1 MKSTKYSTTKKAFR
15 IALNTLGKK
24 DSKKLG
30 IILVIQVFLGFF
42 ELLALSLVALLGS
55 VAINGISTGKAN
67 SKITDFFEMFGIELI
82 SFQKQVAV
90 LGFIAAI
97 FMIIRTLT
105 TMLLSRKTLF
115 FLSDRSAKISTS
127 LVSKLLSTSL
137 LTVRERSTQETV
149 YALTNGVS
157 RILIGTLA
165 TASAVIVDSS
175 LLLIITLTL
184 LVLDPVMAISTVAL
198 FGLIGFTLYKFMHVR
213 ATKLG
218 EDSAELT
225 ISSNQKILESLAFYR
240 EAVIRKRRGYY
251 SKEIESIRKEF
262 TNTEA
267 EIAFLPATSK
277 YIIEISLVIGGLLI
291 CALQF
296 IFKDANEAIS
306 SLVVF
311 LAAGTRIAPAV
322 LRIQQGALQVN
333 TSISAAAPTYELI
346 HRLIETPS
354 ISEELV
360 KLNTD
365 YSGFNSSVTF
375 KNVSLMYPNSN
386 TLAIN
391 GINLEFNPGKFIAI
405 VGQSGAGK
413 TSLVDC
419 LLGIIE
425 PTSGEIR
432 ISGVSPLESIDK
444 WPGAIGYVPQD
455 VVIID
460 GSIKQNIG
468 VGYNEEEIDEKLVHK
483 ALQSS
488 ALTEFVNS
496 LPIGMETNVG
506 EQGAKL
512 SGGQRQRLG
521 IARAMY
527 TKPQLLVLDE
537 ATSSLDGQTEFE
549 IAKSI
554 QSLKE
559 QVTVVMIAHRLS
571 TIKDA
576 DLVVYLS
583 EGKVECTGTFDE
595 VRKNVPE
602 FDNQAKLMGL

>member
-1 MKSTKYSTTKKAFR
+1 MSLTKFTNTKNAFR
-15 IALNTLGKK
+15 VALDTLGKK
-24 DSKKLG
+24 DSRKLT
-30 IILVIQVFLGFF
+30 IILFIQILLGLF

-55 VAINGISTGKAN
+55 VAINGISTGTAN
-67 SKITDFFEMFGIELI
+67 PRVADFFEIFNIQLI

-90 LGFIAAI
+90 LGSIAAL

-115 FLSDRSAKISTS
+115 FLSVRSAKISTS
-127 LVSKLLSTSL
+127 LVSRLLSTSL
-137 LTVRERSTQETV
+137 LTVRERTTQETV

-157 RILIGTLA
+157 RILIGGLA
-165 TASAVIVDSS
+165 TASNVIVDTS
-175 LLLIITLTL
+175 LLVIITITL
-184 LVLDPVMAISTVAL
+184 LVIDPVMAVSTVLL
-198 FGLIGFTLYKFMHVR
+198 FASIGFALYRFLHVR
-213 ATKLG
+213 ATRLG
-218 EDSAELT
+218 NEFADLT
-225 ISSNQKILESLAFYR
+225 ISSNSKILESLAFYR

-251 SKEIESIRKEF
+251 SNAIETIRKNF

-267 EIAFLPATSK
+267 EIAFLPVTSK
-277 YIIEISLVIGGLLI
+277 YIIEISLVFGGLLI

-296 IFKDANEAIS
+296 IFKDASEAIS
-306 SLVVF
+306 ALVVF

-322 LRIQQGALQVN
+322 LRIQQGALLVN
-333 TSISAAAPTYELI
+333 TSISAAAPTFDLI
-346 HRLIETPS
+346 KRLNKIPNLKDDVATFQTNY
-354 ISEELV
+354 I
-360 KLNTD
+360 
-365 YSGFNSSVTF
+365 GFSPTIDFNDF
-375 KNVSLMYPNSN
+375 SLTYPNSN
-386 TLAIN
+386 RPALN
-391 GINLEFNPGKFIAI
+391 SVNLSFSAGKFIAV
-405 VGQSGAGK
+405 VGPSGAGK

-425 PTSGEIR
+425 PTSGEIK

-444 WPGAIGYVPQD
+444 WPGAIGYVPQE
-455 VVIID
+455 VVIVD

-468 VGYNEEEIDEKLVHK
+468 VGYGEDEIDEKLVHE
-483 ALQSS
+483 ALEIS

-496 LPIGMETNVG
+496 LSDGIHANVG

-527 TKPQLLVLDE
+527 TKPRLLVLDE

-559 QVTVVMIAHRLS
+559 QVTVLMIAHRLS

-576 DLVVYLS
+576 DVVVYMS
-583 EGKVECTGTFDE
+583 EGKVQHKGSFEE